1 MNNIFWEDLDN
12 NLLVSRQST
21 LNYTQKE
28 MTLNQIP

>member
-1 MNNIFWEDLDN
+1 MKNIFWEDLDN

-21 LNYTQKE
+21 LNNMQKE